1 MRARIRLRRLCT
13 VVVAVTAT
21 AAALAGTSPAN
32 GAPPGGTPYVGTQYD
47 YGRTTPLSGP
57 QPDVDGLGR
66 QISASTDTMLA
77 DLARQRA
84 RLPYSADD
92 YAVTAGRPQVV
103 TYPRPDVEPASTL
116 YATTVS
122 QAGRSYD
129 PVTYTR
135 AVRRPGNRE
144 LDTSW
149 SSFSFRGPI
158 VVSVRARHRT
168 DATGC
173 LVRPASAGVRTWYHG
188 GTCTLALTRPA
199 NLSVEFTPQD
209 GPVVTHPMLL
219 FANPLERAAPSP
231 GDENVLYFGP
241 GVHHIGANV
250 PLHSNETVYLAGG
263 AWVEGTFVGVDVR
276 NVVIKGRGV
285 LDGLFLDTGNQAE
298 NKKQPGLI
306 DIRCDNQ
313 GDPARTCATN
323 PTSSNV
329 LVDGLT
335 LVDGP
340 RLNVR
345 ALSSYT
351 TVRNVKMIGWW
362 INTDGI
368 VAGDRSLVEHNFV
381 KVNEDSLKLFWG
393 DGVVRDNVVWQ
404 LENGA
409 PFMLSWN
416 IEQDSADFHVHDDDV
431 IHVEQYNAPT
441 QGVFDARHAGAGH
454 LQRYLFE
461 RIHIEDATY
470 RLFYLNV
477 EHNTWY
483 DPTLGYGSFS
493 ELVFR
498 DITAPPAS
506 AFTLPSVVNGIDAD
520 HGFRNV
526 DLVDLRMGDS
536 CLTTADQANLQLD
549 PDATSQ
555 IRVLAGPDCG
565 GHR

>member
-1 MRARIRLRRLCT
+1 MRTRTPLSRLC
-13 VVVAVTAT
+13 
-21 AAALAGTSPAN
+21 AALALALTVTTAIAAPATADERPSAGVPYTGTRYDL
-32 GAPPGGTPYVGTQYD
+32 GTA
-47 YGRTTPLSGP
+47 TPLSGP
-57 QPDVDGLGR
+57 QPEVDQLAG
-66 QISASTDTMLA
+66 QITSSTDRMLR
-77 DLARQRA
+77 DLAAHRA
-84 RLPYSADD
+84 QLPYSADD
-92 YAVTAGRPQVV
+92 YAVTTGSPRLV
-103 TYPRPDVEPASTL
+103 TYPRPDSEPASTQ
-116 YATTVS
+116 YATTVV
-122 QAGRSYD
+122 QAGRSHD

-135 AVRRPGNRE
+135 AARRPNNRE
-144 LDTSW
+144 KDTSW

-158 VVSVRARHRT
+158 VVSVRALQRT

-173 LVRPASAGVRTWYHG
+173 LVRPASAGVHTRYHD
-188 GTCTLALTRPA
+188 GTCTFALRRPA
-199 NLSVEFTPQD
+199 NLSVEFTPQG
-209 GPVVTHPMLL
+209 GPVVAHPMLL
-219 FANPLERAAPSP
+219 FANPLERDVPSP
-231 GDENVLYFGP
+231 DDENVLYFGP
-241 GVHHIGANV
+241 GVHRIGPNV
-250 PLHSNETVYLAGG
+250 QLHDNETVYLAGG
-263 AWVEGTFVGVDVR
+263 AWVEGTFVGVDVD

-298 NKKQPGLI
+298 NKKQPGFV

-329 LVDGLT
+329 LIDGLT

-368 VAGDRSLVEHNFV
+368 VAGNKSLVEHNFV

-393 DGVVRDNVVWQ
+393 DSVVRDNVVWQ

-416 IEQDSADFHVHDDDV
+416 IEQDSANFHVYDDDV

-441 QGVFDARHAGAGH
+441 QGVFDARHAGAGR

-461 RIHIEDATY
+461 RIRIEDATY
-470 RLFYLNV
+470 RLFYLNI
-477 EHNTWY
+477 EHNRWY
-483 DPTLGYGSFS
+483 DPALGYGSFS

-506 AFTLPSVVNGIDAD
+506 AFTLPSVVNGIDPE

-526 DLVDLRMGDS
+526 DLVDVRMGDA
-536 CLTTADQANLQLD
+536 CLTTAGAANLQLD
-549 PDATSQ
+549 PEATSQ
-555 IRVLAGPDCG
+555 IRVLAGPHCG
-565 GHR
+565 GAR